1 MSSQS
6 DLLERALRHAA
17 AYLDA
22 IRDRRVAATAT
33 GDQMRAAMLQPM
45 PDDGVPAEQ
54 VLDDLAALAATGTA
68 ATQGPRYFGFVI
80 GGSLPVATATDWLV
94 SAWDQNAGVVLN
106 QVLVRVDHGRPD
118 ADAVTRDTIARVQA
132 DGTCWLSGTTWHGMA
147 AMRIA
152 VSNWSTTIEDMDRS
166 ADAILRSIP

>member
-106 QVLVRVDHGRPD
+106 QVLVSRRSRPTRRRRRDARYDRARATTPVGTGR
-118 ADAVTRDTIARVQA
+118 R
-132 DGTCWLSGTTWHGMA
+132 
-147 AMRIA
+147 
-152 VSNWSTTIEDMDRS
+152 
-166 ADAILRSIP
+166 